1 METIEIN
8 GSFKSLNKYS
18 SEIIKKGN
26 LYDLE
31 DNCLTFFSGLK
42 LVFWYFQENIE
53 EMKAFLRENQIE
65 YRNLTSAEDV
75 ELEFEPFY
83 YSVYKNRLENSND
96 IILFWNEIMYLY
108 EDVYCFYKFPEKDY
122 YRVRTYLVKNKII
135 FKDLS

>member
-1 METIEIN
+1 
-8 GSFKSLNKYS
+8 
-18 SEIIKKGN
+18 
-26 LYDLE
+26 
-31 DNCLTFFSGLK
+31 
-42 LVFWYFQENIE
+42 
-53 EMKAFLRENQIE
+53 MKAFLRENQIE